1 MDGTSSKSKHKRICE
16 ETTKNIH
23 NNSTSIH
30 EYFLLKTVQ
39 PIPIKLKEKV
49 ISAVVESVCLGN
61 RAFELIVGDR
71 FIHLT
76 QIIFDVSQ
84 DLYKSHDIYVLKLL
98 PDARTVSTY
107 YSRKHCLSPLVAINR
122 SKGW

>member
-30 EYFLLKTVQ
+30 EYFLPKTVQ

-49 ISAVVESVCLGN
+49 IVSVVESVCLDN

-76 QIIFDVSQ
+76 QIIFDVDQ

-98 PDARTVSTY
+98 PDTRTIRTY
-107 YSRKHCLSPLVAINR
+107 YSGKQCLSPLVVIDQ
-122 SKGW
+122 SKR